1 MNYFNIRQVC
11 SNCLRGA
18 KVFQVDLS
26 LYDEDGR
33 LNRLV
38 QNMECFSFV
47 CQFCSTI
54 CLLDFYR
61 FSHPDLICHLKC
73 LHNFIIKQQDDIKQL
88 DVIIDNLHSIMKKLK
103 EDKEENE
110 DRKP

>member
-11 SNCLRGA
+11 SNCLKGA

-38 QNMECFSFV
+38 
-47 CQFCSTI
+47 
-54 CLLDFYR
+54 
-61 FSHPDLICHLKC
+61 
-73 LHNFIIKQQDDIKQL
+73 
-88 DVIIDNLHSIMKKLK
+88 
-103 EDKEENE
+103 
-110 DRKP
+110 